1 MSAARQDLIS
11 PALRRKERSWPALAL
26 SVTLHVGLLGAA
38 YVSFRNATPLQVI
51 NAVPITLVTPGEAS
65 LRAAEQAAKEQT
77 QQTPEPAPT
86 PAPTPAP
93 PQPEP
98 KPAPKPAPKP
108 QPAPPAPPPP
118 KSLDL
123 AALAAKSLPKPA
135 PKTASNSLLDRLS
148 GASAANAARG
158 PARAETAPTARDAI
172 GAGVVNAGTLD
183 ALAAVTA
190 KLGRIWNPNCGVEGA
205 QSVKVRVH
213 VELTPEGRLAAPP
226 RLVGAYD
233 GDPVASAAA
242 VRARNA
248 VVRGAPY
255 DNLPRNDYGRWR
267 AFDVNFDAKKI
278 CQGY

>member
-1 MSAARQDLIS
+1 VSAASQDLIS

-26 SVTLHVGLLGAA
+26 SVLLHVGLLGAA

-77 QQTPEPAPT
+77 QLAPEPAPT

-98 KPAPKPAPKP
+98 KAEPKPAPKP
-108 QPAPPAPPPP
+108 QPALPAPQPP

-123 AALAAKSLPKPA
+123 ASLAAKSLPKPA

-148 GASAANAARG
+148 GASAANAAKG

-213 VELTPEGRLAAPP
+213 VELTIEGMIPDRSPP
-226 RLVGAYD
+226 RLVGNYT
-233 GDPVASAAA
+233 DPVSRAAA
-242 VRARNA
+242 DRALRA
-248 VVRGAPY
+248 VNRGVPY
-255 DNLPRNDYGRWR
+255 ELPRNDYAHWR